1 MALPFLRG
9 ETEENAT
16 QTLAFVSIVVI
27 TVGLAIFNI
36 CGAIVSAQPDNWF
49 QGVIVVGFAMVI
61 TGAEFLAAVALVR
74 VMLAKNGL
82 RKVIGTLIFVGL
94 AWVCI
99 QNGKR
104 AAYLIFPEF
113 EQSATLLEAKA
124 EIAEQEATQQ
134 AEQKAAAIAATPAEL
149 ERVRTRIA
157 DLRLEQQLMA
167 SQSPEKIREA
177 QALLISQGKYFWEV
191 DGVRGPETERAMRA
205 RGEEIR
211 NELDRLSL
219 REEALSA
226 GVSAAP
232 ALVNADGVANTEN
245 LSAATQKALLEEQAR
260 KARQAMLWI
269 EIMLWVVEGARS
281 FGLWA
286 LVTTVTAKS
295 SEEKDPARVEA
306 GKKAAET
313 RKEREEADREQLK
326 IGDHGY
332 WTDRIMKALNVSM
345 PKRTVK
351 GMCTTFF
358 GRMEEARLSVELHR
372 RLDERMEL
380 PKGFMRDAK
389 GKMKRLDKA
398 IERGL
403 LSEDR
408 PTYLMQEHIDFILMR
423 GEYAPKKE
431 EKPKQEVN
439 GKDHSTDVT
448 LPELG
453 ADAADRPAA

>member
-49 QGVIVVGFAMVI
+49 QSIIVVGFALVI
-61 TGAEFLAAVALVR
+61 SGAEFLAAVALVR
-74 VMLAKNGL
+74 VMLAKNMF
-82 RKVIGTLIFVGL
+82 RKVVGTLIFLGL

-113 EQSATLLEAKA
+113 EQSAALLEAKA
-124 EIAEQEATQQ
+124 AIAGTEATRQATQQ
-134 AEQKAAAIAATPAEL
+134 QAAIDATPAEL

-167 SQSPEKIREA
+167 SQSPEKIAEA

-211 NELDRLSL
+211 NDLDRLNL

-232 ALVNADGVANTEN
+232 SLVNADGEANTEQ
-245 LSAATQKALLEEQAR
+245 LSAATQQALLEEQAR
-260 KARQAMLWI
+260 RNRQAALWI

-286 LVTTVTAKS
+286 LVTTVTARSAEDDEEARKR
-295 SEEKDPARVEA
+295 SEAA
-306 GKKAAET
+306 KKGWET
-313 RKEREEADREQLK
+313 RKEKEETNKDGLQIEDK
-326 IGDHGY
+326 GY
-332 WTDRIMKALNVSM
+332 WESRIVKALNTGY
-345 PKRTVK
+345 KTRK
-351 GMCTTFF
+351 IAGMCQTYF
-358 GRMEEARLSVELHR
+358 GTIEPGQLREHLKRQIDAHL
-372 RLDERMEL
+372 EL
-380 PKGFMRDAK
+380 PKADPK
-389 GKMKRLDKA
+389 KHKRA
-398 IERGL
+398 IEREL
-403 LSEDR
+403 LSDER
-408 PTYLMQEHIDFILMR
+408 QTYLMQEHIDFIFSE
-423 GEYAPKKE
+423 GAWAPEQKE
-431 EKPKQEVN
+431 EKPAMNGHDQTPPLG
-439 GKDHSTDVT
+439 GKD
-448 LPELG
+448 
-453 ADAADRPAA
+453 ADDSGTYPVSPA